1 MIFREMPP
9 HGLPVTEAVQV
20 REKEIYLKADA
31 VVVGSG
37 AGGSVTAYELARAGK
52 KVIILEA
59 GRYVPSSSFKE
70 DLTDSMLRM
79 YQDSG
84 LQTNSTGDLVLL
96 QGSVVGGSSVIDAT
110 ICERLP
116 KAVLKEW
123 QEQHG
128 LENLSDADME
138 AHYEIMEKRL
148 AVHRNEPH
156 EINDCANIVIRGC
169 ENMGWSWKPVSRNVD
184 QCALTGHCIAGCA
197 SDRKQSALVTHLPW
211 AVAHGAEVYSDTYVD
226 FVNARNG
233 RASGVEGRV
242 IDPDT
247 KQVVAKIRV
256 DAQLVVLAAGA
267 IQTPLIMQKSNLG
280 LQSNMVGRNLSV
292 HPSVSL
298 LGKFKEPVYG
308 WRGALTGIQVNHF
321 NKPEL
326 GNVLMETGLAAPMQL
341 VSQGELSQGDDY
353 VRFMSEYKYFVGLNV
368 FVHDHGQGYVHWV
381 GDPYTGEKRVEWNL
395 SREEFDQFKAALR
408 SAGRILFA
416 AGAEKVYLP
425 GYNLASAT
433 SVFNLD
439 KAVDK
444 IEYGA
449 LGLFSLRMLGYEP
462 QGTCRM
468 GKDPFNSVVN
478 PWGES
483 HELKGLFITDA
494 SILPSETTAHTH
506 LTVCALSSYIVNNIL
521 QNPESYFWTA

>member
-1 MIFREMPP
+1 MIYREMPQQ
-9 HGLPVTEAVQV
+9 GLPVVQATDV
-20 REKEIYLKADA
+20 REKELRLQAD
-31 VVVGSG
+31 VIIVGSG
-37 AGGSVTAYELARAGK
+37 SGGAIAAYELARAGK
-52 KVIILEA
+52 KVIVLEA

-79 YQDSG
+79 FQDSG

-96 QGSVVGGSSVIDAT
+96 QGSAVGGSSVIDAT

-116 KAVLKEW
+116 ASVLKEW
-123 QEQHG
+123 QTDHG
-128 LENLSDADME
+128 LENLTQADMN
-138 AHYEIMEKRL
+138 AHYEKMEKRL
-148 AVHRNEPH
+148 AVHPNEPH

-169 ENMGWSWKPVSRNVD
+169 EAMGWSWKPVSRNVN

-211 AVAHGAEVYSDTYVD
+211 AVANGAEIYANTYVD
-226 FVNARNG
+226 FVNTRNG
-233 RASGVEGRV
+233 RASGVEARV

-247 KQVVAKIRV
+247 RQVVANLRA
-256 DAQLVVLAAGA
+256 DAQLVILAAGA
-267 IQTPLIMQKSNLG
+267 VQTPLILQKSGLG
-280 LQSNMVGRNLSV
+280 NQSGMVGRNLSV
-292 HPSVSL
+292 HPSVTL
-298 LGKFKEPVYG
+298 LGKFKDPVYG
-308 WRGALTGIQVNHF
+308 WRGALTGIQVNQF
-321 NKPEL
+321 NKAGL
-326 GNVLMETGLAAPMQL
+326 GNVVMETGLAAPMQL
-341 VSQGELSQGDDY
+341 VSQGELGEGDAY
-353 VRFMSEYKYFVGLNV
+353 VRFMSEYKHFAGLNV

-381 GDPYTGEKRVEWNL
+381 GDPYKGEKRVEWNL
-395 SREEFDQFKAALR
+395 SRDEFDHFKAALR

-425 GYNLASAT
+425 AYNLASAS

-444 IEYGA
+444 IEYGS

-468 GKDPFNSVVN
+468 GRDPFTSVVN

-483 HELKGLFITDA
+483 HEVKGLFVTDA
-494 SILPSETTAHTH
+494 SILPTETTAHAH
-506 LTVCALSSYIVNNIL
+506 LTVCALSSYIVDNIL
-521 QNPESYFWTA
+521 RKQDSYFWS